1 MLNIS
6 QHSEEQILKILEEA
20 IEFSNGKILKAKT
33 EIFVSN
39 LFFENSTRTKTS
51 FEVAE
56 RKLGFSVIPFDISTS
71 SVKKGESL
79 YDTVKTL
86 ESLGM
91 DMVVIRHQQNE
102 FYKELENIQIPIING
117 GDGTGNHP
125 SQTILDLMTIYQEFG
140 TFKNLKIC
148 IAGDVKHSRVAN
160 SAQQAL
166 EKLGATIYFSG
177 PEIWFDKS
185 TENFKNL
192 DDIIEEI
199 DVLMLLR
206 IQHERHDHQSSYTA
220 DEYLQKFGLTKNRES
235 KMKKSA
241 IIMHPAPINRG
252 VEIDTDLV
260 ECERSRIFKQMQNG
274 VFARMAILKKALE
287 EKGVEFK

>member
-79 YDTVKTL
+79 YDTIKTL

-91 DMVVIRHQQNE
+91 DLVVIRHQKNE

-140 TFKNLKIC
+140 
-148 IAGDVKHSRVAN
+148 
-160 SAQQAL
+160 
-166 EKLGATIYFSG
+166 
-177 PEIWFDKS
+177 
-185 TENFKNL
+185 NF
-192 DDIIEEI
+192 
-199 DVLMLLR
+199 
-206 IQHERHDHQSSYTA
+206 
-220 DEYLQKFGLTKNRES
+220 
-235 KMKKSA
+235 
-241 IIMHPAPINRG
+241 
-252 VEIDTDLV
+252 
-260 ECERSRIFKQMQNG
+260 
-274 VFARMAILKKALE
+274 
-287 EKGVEFK
+287 

>member
-91 DMVVIRHQQNE
+91 DMVVIRHQHNE

-206 IQHERHDHQSSYTA
+206 IQHERHDHQSSYTS